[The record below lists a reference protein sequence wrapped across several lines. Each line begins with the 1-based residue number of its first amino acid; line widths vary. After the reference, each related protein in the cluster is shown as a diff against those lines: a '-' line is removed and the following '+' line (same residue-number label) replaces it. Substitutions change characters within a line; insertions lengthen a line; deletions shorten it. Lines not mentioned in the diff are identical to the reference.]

1 MIFGSH
7 TKVNN
12 SYELLTKERFISVNR
27 VEENSPEWNAN
38 FDLQDNRYFGNLK
51 AIDDEATY
59 GGMNKTKDEAFSR
72 YITDYLSIFKYLE
85 LSKEEIKESNYVI
98 EKEILPLLNKED
110 FKEEFP
116 TNFEAH
122 YLNAGLTK
130 VRIEY
135 NKKFLPIK
143 VYGYYDGTEKVEK
156 GWHLLRTI
164 SYPYKNKQAFD
175 KALKEYIQLI
185 KEVEE
190 EKEAERERE
199 N

>member
-1 MIFGSH
+1 MRFDLKGKRFFGS
-7 TKVNN
+7 
-12 SYELLTKERFISVNR
+12 LL
-27 VEENSPEWNAN
+27 
-38 FDLQDNRYFGNLK
+38 
-51 AIDDEATY
+51 AIDYNESY
-59 GGMNKTKDEAFSR
+59 GTPKDKFKDESFNR
-72 YITDYLSIFKYLE
+72 FFDNNLSIFKYLE
-85 LSKEEIKESNYVI
+85 LSNAEIKESNYVI
-98 EKEILPLLNKED
+98 EKEILPLLNEKE
-110 FKEEFP
+110 FKEKFP
-116 TNFEAH
+116 TNFEAG

-175 KALKEYIQLI
+175 KELKEYIQLI